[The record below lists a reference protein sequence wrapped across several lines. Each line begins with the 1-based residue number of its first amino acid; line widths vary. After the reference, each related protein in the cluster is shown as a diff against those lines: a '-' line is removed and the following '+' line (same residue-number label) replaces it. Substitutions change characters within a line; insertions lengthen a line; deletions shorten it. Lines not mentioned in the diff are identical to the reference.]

1 MKYKFTPKE
10 KEILTKSFTSMD
22 LLIKGFEDI
31 DSNILKDNMTDTFS
45 VKLIKGLEMSIGDE
59 RTCYFYTMILDMII
73 KKEKNRIILL
83 L

>member
-31 DSNILKDNMTDTFS
+31 DSNILKEKMTDTFS
-45 VKLIKGLEMSIGDE
+45 VKLIKGLEMSISDE
-59 RTCYFYTMILDMII
+59 RTCYFYKMCLDMY
-73 KKEKNRIILL
+73 KKIEKN
-83 L
+83 